1 MSKLKNKD
9 HENGGKYQLS
19 SQLNI
24 FYIFK
29 TLNTST

>member
-9 HENGGKYQLS
+9 RENGGKYQLS